1 MSRVFQVRCF
11 DNMVMA
17 EFNELY
23 EARRYYDH
31 NWNKFQNANIRIEV
45 FDKKLNRIINLDD
58 ERLLNAIRKKYEH
71 EINQNKN

>member
-11 DNMVMA
+11 DNLVME
-17 EFNELY
+17 EFNELQD
-23 EARRYYDH
+23 AKRYYKH

>member
-17 EFNELY
+17 EFNELQD
-23 EARRYYDH
+23 ARRYYDH
-31 NWNKFQNANIRIEV
+31 NFNKFQNTNIRIEV

-58 ERLLNAIRKKYEH
+58 ERLLNAIRKKINN
-71 EINQNKN
+71 EIKNKK